1 MNNHDA
7 KGITRPWTVSRLS
20 NMSDFTDHL
29 QPSQPNGPE
38 ILARKRAQTHIPVD
52 ELAHH
57 LLAQDGYLE
66 RQARILRIV
75 EKEPLFDK
83 KRQANLSR
91 EDLFKLA
98 LARAKLLRR
107 LVDKY
112 GWDIDD
118 YKMAETLLDD
128 VSPYYLH
135 MHMFITTIREQ
146 ASDAQQAYWLPLIES
161 FKIIG
166 AYAQTELGH
175 GSNVQGLELQARWDP
190 GSKEFILHS
199 PTLTAS
205 KWWNGS
211 LGRTANHAIVV
222 AQLLVPNSG
231 GEYESHGPHPF
242 IVQVRDMQT
251 HQPRKGVV
259 IGDIGP
265 KFGYAT
271 IDNAYMLFHQFRLAL
286 LTTSTARI
294 PHSALLSRYAK
305 LDPDSGQFSKPAV
318 PAVVYGTMT
327 YVRSLIVLQ
336 SRMALARAVTI
347 AVRYTTVRRQFRDQ
361 YPTVQIRILPLLA
374 TTYVLHYAGQAMQ
387 RTYREA
393 REQIQAGDFS
403 GLAHMHSLSSGLKSF
418 CTDLVADGIET
429 CRRALGGHGY
439 GGASGFIRLSPDYLS
454 RVTVE
459 GDNWMITQQVAAY
472 LIKRMQAAVTNIDS
486 ATGNETEDSYKEFL
500 RANRDGV
507 KLEPYKVFDDDS
519 NIVRSFHRR
528 TTALLYDIYVERSK
542 SSTIPCK
549 TIDQCPNRQRTR
561 CVICI
566 FYLLSF
572 IWKRMPTTVRTTHGT
587 LGWSTNSPI
596 VFRSGAVSQRNLD
609 ELPNRVRHLMARIEP
624 HAVALVDAWKIPDYL
639 LDSALGRFDG
649 KVYEDLFHR
658 AHRLNPLN
666 EITFNP
672 NYWED
677 ELQSILC
684 VSWMVNQ
691 LFIFSIKM
699 ALRLVKLSDKFSC
712 YARGE
717 NEARFIYHEIF
728 EDHEYDKVE
737 LPKAPFIV
745 DVGANIGLFSLYMKG
760 KYPLAKIIAFEPAP
774 ENFEALERNLAFHM
788 ASTVKAY
795 PYALGAYAGS
805 APFKYFPNMPG
816 NSTLNI
822 EEKEYQIQLFKENY
836 DQTFADDMFKD
847 AKQIMV
853 PVDRLS
859 LFLCLHHSDFE
870 VIDLLKI
877 DVEGTELE
885 VLGGIDD
892 RDWNKVRNIV
902 MEVSNVKGG
911 LDKVK
916 QLLETKGFTVTYVAV
931 RGIPELFKL
940 FIVTACR

>member
-1 MNNHDA
+1 MMRTVSLA
-7 KGITRPWTVSRLS
+7 PGKGLYKGSNSFVYFIFTRNTFQPTIRSMSRLS
-20 NMSDFTDHL
+20 GRSDFTDHL
-29 QPSQPNGPE
+29 QPSQPDGPE
-38 ILARKRAQTHIPVD
+38 LLARKRAQSHISVD
-52 ELAHH
+52 ELARH
-57 LLAQDGYLE
+57 LLDQDGYLE
-66 RQARILRIV
+66 RQARVLRIV

-107 LVDKY
+107 FVDKY
-112 GWDIDD
+112 GWDTDD
-118 YKMAETLLDD
+118 YKMAETLVDD

-135 MHMFITTIREQ
+135 LHMFITTIREQ

-175 GSNVQGLELQARWDP
+175 GSNIQGLELQARWDP

-242 IVQVRDMQT
+242 IVQVRDMRT

-271 IDNAYMLFHQFRLAL
+271 IDNAYMLFDQFRRVL

-347 AVRYTTVRRQFRDQ
+347 AVCYTTVRRQSRDRDDPKGPEVAVLE

-374 TTYVLHYAGQAMQ
+374 TTYVLHYAGLAMQ
-387 RTYREA
+387 RTYRKA
-393 REQIQAGDFS
+393 RDQIQAGDFS

-418 CTDLVADGIET
+418 CTEIVADGIET

-472 LIKRMQAAVTNIDS
+472 LIKRMQAAVADIDS
-486 ATGNETEDSYKEFL
+486 AAGNETEDSYKEFL
-500 RANRDGV
+500 RANRNGV
-507 KLEPYKVFDDDS
+507 NLEPYRVFDDDS

-528 TTALLYDIYVERSK
+528 TTALLYDLYVERVTKKRAWTSLMTQLHRL
-542 SSTIPCK
+542 SQAQSLTLLVEIFHD
-549 TIDQCPNRQRTR
+549 TLQNDQSLPQQAKDTLRDLYHLFAFFHMETQAYDFFR
-561 CVICI
+561 C
-566 FYLLSF
+566 
-572 IWKRMPTTVRTTHGT
+572 
-587 LGWSTNSPI
+587 
-596 VFRSGAVSQRNLD
+596 GAVSQRDLD

-639 LDSALGRFDG
+639 LDR
-649 KVYEDLFHR
+649 
-658 AHRLNPLN
+658 
-666 EITFNP
+666 
-672 NYWED
+672 
-677 ELQSILC
+677 
-684 VSWMVNQ
+684 
-691 LFIFSIKM
+691 
-699 ALRLVKLSDKFSC
+699 
-712 YARGE
+712 
-717 NEARFIYHEIF
+717 
-728 EDHEYDKVE
+728 
-737 LPKAPFIV
+737 
-745 DVGANIGLFSLYMKG
+745 
-760 KYPLAKIIAFEPAP
+760 
-774 ENFEALERNLAFHM
+774 
-788 ASTVKAY
+788 
-795 PYALGAYAGS
+795 
-805 APFKYFPNMPG
+805 
-816 NSTLNI
+816 
-822 EEKEYQIQLFKENY
+822 
-836 DQTFADDMFKD
+836 
-847 AKQIMV
+847 
-853 PVDRLS
+853 
-859 LFLCLHHSDFE
+859 
-870 VIDLLKI
+870 
-877 DVEGTELE
+877 
-885 VLGGIDD
+885 
-892 RDWNKVRNIV
+892 
-902 MEVSNVKGG
+902 
-911 LDKVK
+911 
-916 QLLETKGFTVTYVAV
+916 
-931 RGIPELFKL
+931 
-940 FIVTACR
+940 

>member
-1 MNNHDA
+1 MRKIPSA
-7 KGITRPWTVSRLS
+7 PGRALYKGSSSFVYSIFSRNTLQPAIRTVSRLS
-20 NMSDFTDHL
+20 NSMSDFTDHL

-75 EKEPLFDK
+75 EEEPLFDK

-107 LVDKY
+107 LVDTY

-118 YKMAETLLDD
+118 YKMAETLVDD
-128 VSPYYLH
+128 VSPYYLQ

-190 GSKEFILHS
+190 RSKEFILHS

-222 AQLLVPNSG
+222 AQLLIPRSG

-271 IDNAYMLFHQFRLAL
+271 IDNAYI
-286 LTTSTARI
+286 I

-305 LDPDSGQFSKPAV
+305 LDPDSGRFSKPAV

-347 AVRYTTVRRQFRDQ
+347 AVRYTTVRRQFRDRDDPKGPEISVLE
-361 YPTVQIRILPLLA
+361 YPTVQIRILPLVA

-387 RTYREA
+387 RTYRQA
-393 REQIQAGDFS
+393 REQIQSGDFS

-418 CTDLVADGIET
+418 CTDIVADGIET

-439 GGASGFIRLSPDYLS
+439 GGASGFLRLSPDYLS

-472 LIKRMQAAVTNIDS
+472 LIKRMQAAVANIDS
-486 ATGNETEDSYKEFL
+486 ATGNKTDDSYKELL

-507 KLEPYKVFDDDS
+507 NLECYKIFDDDS
-519 NIVRSFHRR
+519 NIVKSFHRR
-528 TTALLYDIYVERSK
+528 TTALLYDMYEERVTRKRAWTSLMTQLHRLSQAQSLALLVEIFHDTLQNDRSLPEPAK
-542 SSTIPCK
+542 DTLR
-549 TIDQCPNRQRTR
+549 DL
-561 CVICI
+561 
-566 FYLLSF
+566 YLLF
-572 IWKRMPTTVRTTHGT
+572 AFYHMEAHAYDF
-587 LGWSTNSPI
+587 
-596 VFRSGAVSQRNLD
+596 FRSGAVSQHDLD
-609 ELPNRVRHLMARIEP
+609 ELPNRIRHLMTRIEP
-624 HAVALVDAWKIPDYL
+624 HAVSLVDAWKIPDYL
-639 LDSALGRFDG
+639 LDSSLGRFDG
-649 KVYEDLFHR
+649 NVYEDLFHR

-677 ELQSILC
+677 EL
-684 VSWMVNQ
+684 
-691 LFIFSIKM
+691 
-699 ALRLVKLSDKFSC
+699 VKGDGGGWSS
-712 YARGE
+712 
-717 NEARFIYHEIF
+717 
-728 EDHEYDKVE
+728 V
-737 LPKAPFIV
+737 
-745 DVGANIGLFSLYMKG
+745 
-760 KYPLAKIIAFEPAP
+760 LAK
-774 ENFEALERNLAFHM
+774 L
-788 ASTVKAY
+788 
-795 PYALGAYAGS
+795 
-805 APFKYFPNMPG
+805 
-816 NSTLNI
+816 
-822 EEKEYQIQLFKENY
+822 
-836 DQTFADDMFKD
+836 
-847 AKQIMV
+847 
-853 PVDRLS
+853 
-859 LFLCLHHSDFE
+859 
-870 VIDLLKI
+870 
-877 DVEGTELE
+877 
-885 VLGGIDD
+885 
-892 RDWNKVRNIV
+892 
-902 MEVSNVKGG
+902 
-911 LDKVK
+911 
-916 QLLETKGFTVTYVAV
+916 
-931 RGIPELFKL
+931 
-940 FIVTACR
+940 

>member
-1 MNNHDA
+1 
-7 KGITRPWTVSRLS
+7 
-20 NMSDFTDHL
+20 MSDFTDHL

-38 ILARKRAQTHIPVD
+38 ILARKRAQTHIPVN

-57 LLAQDGYLE
+57 LLANDGYLE
-66 RQARILRIV
+66 RQARILRIL
-75 EKEPLFDK
+75 ENEPLFDK

-91 EDLFKLA
+91 VDLFKLA

-112 GWDIDD
+112 RWDIDD
-118 YKMAETLLDD
+118 YKMAETLVDD

-211 LGRTANHAIVV
+211 LGRTANHAIIV

-231 GEYESHGPHPF
+231 GEYESHGTHLF

-251 HQPRKGVV
+251 HQPRTGVV

-271 IDNAYMLFHQFRLAL
+271 IDNAYMLFHHF
-286 LTTSTARI
+286 RI

-318 PAVVYGTMT
+318 SSVVYGTMT

-347 AVRYTTVRRQFRDQ
+347 AVRYTTIRRQFRDRDDPKGPEVAVLE

-374 TTYVLHYAGQAMQ
+374 TTYVLHYAGKAMQ
-387 RTYREA
+387 RTYRTA
-393 REQIQAGDFS
+393 RENIQAGDFS

-418 CTDLVADGIET
+418 CTSIVADGIET

-472 LIKRMQAAVTNIDS
+472 LIKRMQAAVANIDS
-486 ATGNETEDSYKEFL
+486 ATGNETEDLYKDFL
-500 RANRDGV
+500 RANRDRV
-507 KLEPYKVFDDDS
+507 NLDPYKVFDDDS
-519 NIVRSFHRR
+519 RIVKSFHRR
-528 TTALLYDIYVERSK
+528 TTALLYDIYVERVTKKMSWT
-542 SSTIPCK
+542 SLMTQLHRLS
-549 TIDQCPNRQRTR
+549 QAHSLALL
-561 CVICI
+561 VEI
-566 FYLLSF
+566 FYDTLQNDRSLPQPAKDTLRDLYLLF
-572 IWKRMPTTVRTTHGT
+572 AFFHMEAQAYDF
-587 LGWSTNSPI
+587 
-596 VFRSGAVSQRNLD
+596 FRSGAVSQRDLD
-609 ELPNRVRHLMARIEP
+609 QLPNQVRQLMARVEP

-677 ELQSILC
+677 EL
-684 VSWMVNQ
+684 
-691 LFIFSIKM
+691 
-699 ALRLVKLSDKFSC
+699 VKGDG
-712 YARGE
+712 GE
-717 NEARFIYHEIF
+717 WTS
-728 EDHEYDKVE
+728 V
-737 LPKAPFIV
+737 
-745 DVGANIGLFSLYMKG
+745 
-760 KYPLAKIIAFEPAP
+760 LAK
-774 ENFEALERNLAFHM
+774 L
-788 ASTVKAY
+788 
-795 PYALGAYAGS
+795 
-805 APFKYFPNMPG
+805 
-816 NSTLNI
+816 
-822 EEKEYQIQLFKENY
+822 
-836 DQTFADDMFKD
+836 
-847 AKQIMV
+847 
-853 PVDRLS
+853 
-859 LFLCLHHSDFE
+859 
-870 VIDLLKI
+870 
-877 DVEGTELE
+877 
-885 VLGGIDD
+885 
-892 RDWNKVRNIV
+892 
-902 MEVSNVKGG
+902 
-911 LDKVK
+911 
-916 QLLETKGFTVTYVAV
+916 
-931 RGIPELFKL
+931 
-940 FIVTACR
+940 

>member
-7 KGITRPWTVSRLS
+7 KSTTRPWTVSRLS
-20 NMSDFTDHL
+20 NMSNFTDHL
-29 QPSQPNGPE
+29 RPSQPNGPE

-75 EKEPLFDK
+75 EQEPLFDK

-107 LVDKY
+107 LVDKH

-118 YKMAETLLDD
+118 YKMAETLVDD

-135 MHMFITTIREQ
+135 LHMFITTIREQ

-175 GSNVQGLELQARWDP
+175 GSNVQGLELQARWGP

-199 PTLTAS
+199 PMLTAS
-205 KWWNGS
+205 KY
-211 LGRTANHAIVV
+211 
-222 AQLLVPNSG
+222 
-231 GEYESHGPHPF
+231 EYQSHGPHPF

-271 IDNAYMLFHQFRLAL
+271 IDNAYMLFHHFRRVL

-336 SRMALARAVTI
+336 SRMAFARAVTI
-347 AVRYTTVRRQFRDQ
+347 AVRYTTVRRQFRDRDDLKGPEVAVLE

-472 LIKRMQAAVTNIDS
+472 LIKRMHAAVANIDS
-486 ATGNETEDSYKEFL
+486 ATGNETEDLYKEFL
-500 RANRDGV
+500 RANRV
-507 KLEPYKVFDDDS
+507 E
-519 NIVRSFHRR
+519 SFHRR
-528 TTALLYDIYVERSK
+528 TIALLYDIYVERLK

-549 TIDQCPNRQRTR
+549 TIDHCPHRRRTR

-566 FYLLSF
+566 IYSLSF
-572 IWKRMPTTVRTTHGT
+572 IWKRMPMTVGNAHDT
-587 LGWSTNSPI
+587 LSWSTNSPI
-596 VFRSGAVSQRNLD
+596 VFRSGAVPQRDLD

-677 ELQSILC
+677 ELVKGDGVDQQSILC
-684 VSWMVNQ
+684 VYWMVKAGHSLYSYIISQ
-691 LFIFSIKM
+691 LFIFSTKM

-728 EDHEYDKVE
+728 EDHGYDKVE
-737 LPKAPFIV
+737 LPEAPFIV
-745 DVGANIGLFSLYMKG
+745 DVGANIGLFSLYMKE

-788 ASTVKAY
+788 VSTVKAY
-795 PYALGAYAGS
+795 PYALGASAS
-805 APFKYFPNMPG
+805 FAPFKYFPNMPG
-816 NSTLNI
+816 NSTLNV

-853 PVDRLS
+853 PVNRLS
-859 LFLCLHHSDFE
+859 LFLCLPHSNVE

-885 VLGGIDD
+885 VLRGIDD

>member
-7 KGITRPWTVSRLS
+7 KSTTRPWTVSRLS
-20 NMSDFTDHL
+20 NMSNFTDHL
-29 QPSQPNGPE
+29 RPSQPNGPE

-75 EKEPLFDK
+75 EQEPLFDK

-107 LVDKY
+107 LVDKH

-118 YKMAETLLDD
+118 YKMAETLVDD

-135 MHMFITTIREQ
+135 LHMFITTIREQ

-175 GSNVQGLELQARWDP
+175 GSNVQGLELQARWGP

-199 PTLTAS
+199 PMLTAQVS
-205 KWWNGS
+205 VRGS
-211 LGRTANHAIVV
+211 SRV
-222 AQLLVPNSG
+222 
-231 GEYESHGPHPF
+231 
-242 IVQVRDMQT
+242 
-251 HQPRKGVV
+251 
-259 IGDIGP
+259 
-265 KFGYAT
+265 
-271 IDNAYMLFHQFRLAL
+271 L

-336 SRMALARAVTI
+336 SRMAFARAVTI
-347 AVRYTTVRRQFRDQ
+347 AVRYTTVRRQFRDRDDLKGPEVAVLE

-472 LIKRMQAAVTNIDS
+472 LIKRMHAAVANIDS
-486 ATGNETEDSYKEFL
+486 ATGNETEDLYKEFL
-500 RANRDGV
+500 RANRS
-507 KLEPYKVFDDDS
+507 YKVFDDDF

-528 TTALLYDIYVERSK
+528 TIALLYDIYVERLK

-549 TIDQCPNRQRTR
+549 TIDHCPHRRRTR

-566 FYLLSF
+566 IYSLSF
-572 IWKRMPTTVRTTHGT
+572 IWKRMPMTVGNAHDT
-587 LGWSTNSPI
+587 LSWSTNSPI
-596 VFRSGAVSQRNLD
+596 VFRSGAVPQRDLD

-677 ELQSILC
+677 ELVKGDGVDQQSILC
-684 VSWMVNQ
+684 VYWMVKAGHSLYSYIISQ
-691 LFIFSIKM
+691 LFIFSTKM

-728 EDHEYDKVE
+728 EDHGYDKVE
-737 LPKAPFIV
+737 LPEAPFIV
-745 DVGANIGLFSLYMKG
+745 DVGANIGLFSLYMKE

-788 ASTVKAY
+788 VSTVKAY
-795 PYALGAYAGS
+795 PYALGASAS
-805 APFKYFPNMPG
+805 FAPFKYFPNMPG
-816 NSTLNI
+816 NSTLNV

-853 PVDRLS
+853 PVNRLS
-859 LFLCLHHSDFE
+859 LFLCLPHSNVE

-885 VLGGIDD
+885 VLRGIDD